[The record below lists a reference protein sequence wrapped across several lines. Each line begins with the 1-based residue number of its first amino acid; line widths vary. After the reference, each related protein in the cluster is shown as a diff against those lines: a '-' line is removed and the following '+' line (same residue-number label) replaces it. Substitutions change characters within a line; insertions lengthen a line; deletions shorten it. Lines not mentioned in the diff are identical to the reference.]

1 MAKKDKKGKKDKKNV
16 KARGKA
22 KPARKTATRRAAAKP
37 GSSLEAF
44 ARRIVK
50 LTNQPHTA
58 LKELYAENCSS
69 TEAAGGTV
77 TGMAALEDKLKRWE
91 SMQSGTTWRARSVW
105 TGGNKICIEWDA
117 VVHLRDGRT
126 VNLPEV
132 AIHEVKGGKIAAE
145 RFYYNPGAFAPPGA
159 GGAS

>member
-1 MAKKDKKGKKDKKNV
+1 MAKKSKKNKKGKKN
-16 KARGKA
+16 AKA
-22 KPARKTATRRAAAKP
+22 KTGSARKAAARTAAKA
-37 GSSLEAF
+37 GSSLDAF

-50 LTNQPHTA
+50 LTSQPHVA

-77 TGMAALEDKLKRWE
+77 TGMAALEGKLKQWE
-91 SMQSGTTWRARSVW
+91 AMQSGTTWRARSVW
-105 TGGNKICIEWDA
+105 TGKNKVCIEWDA

-132 AIHEVKGGKIAAE
+132 AVHEVKGGKIVAE
-145 RFYYNPGAFAPPGA
+145 RFYYNPAAFAPPAAGA
-159 GGAS
+159 AS